1 LKRQG
6 DILPVELSSIYIY
19 RWSVISLDLR
29 RVAGMTKEGLVK
41 KIQGL
46 LKTDDDLSFLLK
58 LRMEDLKT
66 LVAMIRD
73 RVDQVGC

>member
-1 LKRQG
+1 
-6 DILPVELSSIYIY
+6 
-19 RWSVISLDLR
+19 
-29 RVAGMTKEGLVK
+29 MTKEGLVK